1 MNIVELDI
9 RELRDLPSPPFGG
22 SAVYLIAHR
31 DHDVLGAGF
40 MPPQTDAAGVAAWL
54 AEQFGDEYRQRAVA
68 SAIGHPDRWQ
78 LPGNRGPRPAVTA
91 VVCTLDRLVQTSRC
105 LRALREQL
113 GADDELVVVD
123 NSAGGSARELAEQM
137 GARWIHERGRGSS
150 AARNRGW
157 RESRHALVAFVDDD
171 CVPDGA
177 FLDALLEP
185 FAEERVGAVTG
196 SVLARRVDLGIPVL
210 LDKRYPFHRGWQTT
224 RFAGSTGTATSP
236 FDSWRLGTG
245 AAMAWRRDLLSALGG
260 FDPALGAGTP
270 TAGAEELDLFR
281 RALDR
286 GATIVYRPDALVLH
300 DHPETLRALRR
311 MLIAYGRAQGAHL
324 TKVVVEERRG
334 RRVAIRA
341 VLAEWRWQLRW
352 TRRELFNLAMGRPR
366 FSVMGLAAQH
376 PAMLLGAAAF
386 LRHRRGLR
394 AAAP

>member
-9 RELRDLPSPPFGG
+9 RDLRDLPSPPFGG
-22 SAVYLIAHR
+22 EAVYLIAHR

-40 MPPQTDAAGVAAWL
+40 MPPQQDAAGVAAWL

-68 SAIGHPDRWQ
+68 AAIGHPERWQ
-78 LPGNRGPRPAVTA
+78 LPAPAPRPEVSV
-91 VVCTLDRLVQTSRC
+91 VVCTVDRLVQASRC

-113 GADDELVVVD
+113 GSGDELLLVD
-123 NSAGGSARELAEQM
+123 NSAGGSARELAAQV
-137 GARWIHERGRGSS
+137 GSRWIHERRRGSS

-157 RESRHALVAFVDDD
+157 REARHALVAYVDDD
-171 CVPDGA
+171 CVPDRA

-185 FAEERVGAVTG
+185 FADAQVAGVTG
-196 SVLARRVDLGIPVL
+196 SVLARRIDLAVPVL
-210 LDKRYPFHRGWQTT
+210 LDKRYPFHRGWETA
-224 RFAGSTGTATSP
+224 RFAGSTGTTTSP

-245 AAMAWRRDLLSALGG
+245 AAMAWRRDLLEGLGG

-281 RALDR
+281 RALDS
-286 GATIVYRPDALVLH
+286 GLTVVYRPDALVLH

-311 MLIAYGRAQGAHL
+311 MLIGYGRAQGAHL
-324 TKVVVEERRG
+324 AKVLIEERRG
-334 RRVAIRA
+334 RRAAVRA

-352 TRRELFNLAMGRPR
+352 ARRELLNLALGRPR
-366 FSVMGLAAQH
+366 FSVLGLAAQH
-376 PAMLLGAAAF
+376 PAMLLGAGAF
-386 LRHRRGLR
+386 LRHRRALR